1 MPFDQRIL
9 NFAPGPATLPEEV
22 LQQAAKDILNW
33 QQLGTGVMEVSHRGK
48 PFMACYQEAIA
59 DLRDLMQIPE
69 NYEILFLQG
78 GGIGEN
84 AAIPMN
90 LMGLAKRGP
99 QADFV
104 VTGTWS
110 QKSTNEASKYGNARL
125 AASSKEQ
132 NFHTIPSNNTWDIS
146 TDSAYLHICDNETV
160 GGLEYGYVPD
170 TKGIPLVADISSNIL
185 SKVIDVSKY
194 GVLFGGIQKN
204 IGPAGM
210 TIVIVRKDLI
220 GHAMSITPTIWDWK
234 IQVANDSMINTPPTF
249 AIYLAGQVF
258 KWLKQQGGVSAI
270 ESVNRQK
277 AKLLYDVLDRS
288 SLYDARVDKK
298 YRSNMN
304 VTFYLKE
311 EALMDSFLQ
320 GAESQGMIGLKGHK
334 SVGGIRA
341 SIYNAMP
348 LAGVEK
354 LAHYMLEFE
363 RKA

>member
-1 MPFDQRIL
+1 MLFDHRIY

-22 LQQAAKDILNW
+22 LQRASKDILNW
-33 QQLGTGVMEVSHRGK
+33 QSLGTGVMEVSHRGK

-90 LMGLAKRGP
+90 LMGLAKNGP

-110 QKSTNEASKYGNARL
+110 QKSISEASKYGTARL

-132 NFHTIPSNNTWDIS
+132 QFNTIPANQSWDIS
-146 TDSAYLHICDNETV
+146 EDSAYLHICDNETV
-160 GGLEYGYVPD
+160 GGLEYGYVPN

-220 GHAMSITPTIWDWK
+220 GHAMSITPTVWDWK
-234 IQVANDSMINTPPTF
+234 IQAANDSMINTPPTF

-258 KWLKQQGGVSAI
+258 KWLKQQGGVATIEAI
-270 ESVNRQK
+270 NRK
-277 AKLLYDVLDRS
+277 KSDLLYQTLERS
-288 SLYDARVDKK
+288 SLYDARVDVA
-298 YRSNMN
+298 YRSKMN
-304 VTFYLKE
+304 VTFYLKDE
-311 EALMDSFLQ
+311 TLMDAFLK
-320 GAESQGMIGLKGHK
+320 GAEDNGMIGLKGHK

-348 LAGVEK
+348 LVGVEK
-354 LAHYMLEFE
+354 LANYLLEFE

>member
-1 MPFDQRIL
+1 MLFDQRIY

-22 LQQAAKDILNW
+22 LQRASKDILNW
-33 QQLGTGVMEVSHRGK
+33 QHLGAGVMEVSHRGK
-48 PFMACYQEAIA
+48 PFMACYQEAMT
-59 DLRDLMQIPE
+59 DLRELMQIPD

-90 LMGLAKRGP
+90 LMGLAKNGP

-110 QKSTNEASKYGNARL
+110 QKSIAEASKYGIARL

-132 NFHTIPSNNTWDIS
+132 SFNTIPSNATWDIS
-146 TDSAYLHICDNETV
+146 EDSAYLHICDNETV
-160 GGLEYGYVPD
+160 GGLEYGYVPN

-185 SKVIDVSKY
+185 SKAIDVSKY

-220 GHAMSITPTIWDWK
+220 GHAMPITPTVWDWK
-234 IQVANDSMINTPPTF
+234 IQAANDSMINTPPTF

-270 ESVNRQK
+270 EAINRK
-277 AKLLYDVLDRS
+277 KSDLLYQILDNS
-288 SLYDARVDKK
+288 SLFDARVDTV
-298 YRSNMN
+298 YRSKMN
-304 VTFYLKE
+304 VTFYLKDE
-311 EALMDSFLQ
+311 SLMDVFLK
-320 GAESQGMIGLKGHK
+320 GAEDKGMIGLKGHK

-348 LAGVEK
+348 LLGVEK
-354 LAHYMLEFE
+354 LANYMLEFE

>member
-1 MPFDQRIL
+1 M
-9 NFAPGPATLPEEV
+9 
-22 LQQAAKDILNW
+22 
-33 QQLGTGVMEVSHRGK
+33 
-48 PFMACYQEAIA
+48 YQ
-59 DLRDLMQIPE
+59 
-69 NYEILFLQG
+69 
-78 GGIGEN
+78 
-84 AAIPMN
+84 
-90 LMGLAKRGP
+90 
-99 QADFV
+99 
-104 VTGTWS
+104 
-110 QKSTNEASKYGNARL
+110 
-125 AASSKEQ
+125 
-132 NFHTIPSNNTWDIS
+132 NTVF
-146 TDSAYLHICDNETV
+146 YLVE
-160 GGLEYGYVPD
+160 
-170 TKGIPLVADISSNIL
+170 
-185 SKVIDVSKY
+185 
-194 GVLFGGIQKN
+194 FKN

-234 IQVANDSMINTPPTF
+234 IQAANDSMINTPPTF

-277 AKLLYDVLDRS
+277 AKILYDVLDQS

-304 VTFYLKE
+304 VTFYLKDE
-311 EALMDSFLQ
+311 TLMDSFLQ

-348 LAGVEK
+348 LVGVQK
-354 LAHYMLEFE
+354 LAQYMLEFE